1 MRGALPDV
9 RNVRCRC
16 VYPRSTA
23 SRNASALMA
32 LTPSCRAYRSR
43 MYSTTIRKASMMIID
58 RIHVVSIATLLGMTN
73 SRMRNTNG
81 STISRA
87 SPARISRG

>member
-1 MRGALPDV
+1 
-9 RNVRCRC
+9 
-16 VYPRSTA
+16 
-23 SRNASALMA
+23 
-32 LTPSCRAYRSR
+32 
-43 MYSTTIRKASMMIID
+43 MMIID
-58 RIHVVSIATLLGMTN
+58 RIHVVSIATLFGMTN